1 MTAQANIPD
10 FHHLA
15 EQLNLIGRLRL
26 EQGTRNLQPVLRQAE
41 QALRAAIRDLEQLP
55 PNRKLQA
62 HEPDDLMAIRRLRPA
77 GPRRLETFNPSSYLQ
92 KLEGALLGR
101 MAGCTLGAPVELWPV
116 ERMEAQARENGDAFP
131 PVDYWTHVAD
141 PWQLRYGKS
150 PNRAYLRR
158 EMQGVPVDDDIV
170 YTLLGLLVLEQY
182 GPDFTVKQLGQAWV
196 KYLPM
201 ACTAEDVT
209 LRNLR
214 KGVAATKAGK
224 RDNPFCE
231 WIGADI
237 RSDAWGYAAPGW
249 PERAAEMAWRDGV
262 ISHERNGIYGE
273 MLFSAAIAAAFVVDD
288 PLEAIRLGLT
298 EIPRACRLADAV
310 AWALAEAPK
319 IKDFRQA
326 RQAVDAKF
334 PGMHWVHTINNACL
348 TVFGLAIGGTDF
360 TRVISEIVAMG
371 LDNDC
376 TAATAGSIVG
386 AIVGKRGIPRKWYSR
401 FNNTVWSY
409 LNDEP
414 EFKIDDLLRRFTQ
427 QAERVTQLQ
436 LGAGRKGRQ
445 ASR

>member
-1 MTAQANIPD
+1 
-10 FHHLA
+10 
-15 EQLNLIGRLRL
+15 
-26 EQGTRNLQPVLRQAE
+26 
-41 QALRAAIRDLEQLP
+41 
-55 PNRKLQA
+55 
-62 HEPDDLMAIRRLRPA
+62 
-77 GPRRLETFNPSSYLQ
+77 
-92 KLEGALLGR
+92 
-101 MAGCTLGAPVELWPV
+101 
-116 ERMEAQARENGDAFP
+116 
-131 PVDYWTHVAD
+131 
-141 PWQLRYGKS
+141 
-150 PNRAYLRR
+150 
-158 EMQGVPVDDDIV
+158 
-170 YTLLGLLVLEQY
+170 
-182 GPDFTVKQLGQAWV
+182 
-196 KYLPM
+196 
-201 ACTAEDVT
+201 
-209 LRNLR
+209 
-214 KGVAATKAGK
+214 
-224 RDNPFCE
+224 
-231 WIGADI
+231 
-237 RSDAWGYAAPGW
+237 
-249 PERAAEMAWRDGV
+249 MAWRDGV